1 MQAINLVVQNEFI
14 IISLILDK
22 ITINLFHDQTA
33 VNREMG
39 GKKGNNSIA

>member
-22 ITINLFHDQTA
+22 ITINLFH
-33 VNREMG
+33 E
-39 GKKGNNSIA
+39 